1 MKRFYTLALACLSA
15 SLVWGQQA
23 LWEGGDIISPQINPD
38 NTVTFRIPAPEAS
51 KVEVEGDFLPPKQIQ
66 TPFGIQEAPG
76 RKTLEKMKDGLWEV
90 TTDELPSELYSY
102 TFYVDGQR
110 MTDPNNVYQNRDIST
125 ISNIFIV
132 GGGKGDLY
140 KVQDVPHGNVSKV
153 WYSSPTLG
161 MSQRRMTVYTPAGY
175 EDNDRKYPV
184 LYLLHGAG
192 GDENAWGDLG
202 RACQILD
209 NLIAQGK
216 VEPMIVVM
224 PNGNGGQQAAPGEAA
239 DGMPKPRFMNP
250 KTMEG
255 SVEKAFP
262 DVMKYVEKHFR
273 TLTDKDHRAI
283 CGLSMGG
290 FHSLYISA
298 LYPDKFGYVGL
309 FSAAI
314 NKQNKGVNTDV
325 YDNLEEKLDAQFKHA
340 PRLYWIGIGSG
351 DFLYKDNEDFRKLLD
366 RKGYKYT
373 YRETDGG
380 HIWRNWRIYLTEFTQ
395 LLFK

>member
-1 MKRFYTLALACLSA
+1 MKRISTLFMVCTFSSILSA
-15 SLVWGQQA
+15 QQA
-23 LWEGGDIISPQINPD
+23 LWNNGEIVSPQVNPD
-38 NTVTFRIPAPEAS
+38 NTVTFRISAPKAS
-51 KVEVEGDFLPPKQIQ
+51 KVEVEGDFLAPRKID

-76 RKTLEKMKDGLWEV
+76 KAELKQTTNRIWEY
-90 TTDELPSELYSY
+90 TTNALSSELYSY
-102 TFYVDGQR
+102 HFLVDGLR
-110 MTDPNNVYQNRDIST
+110 MNDPNNVYQNRDIST

-161 MSQRRMTVYTPAGY
+161 MKQRRMTVYTPAGY
-175 EDNDRKYPV
+175 TESNQSYPV

-192 GDENAWGDLG
+192 GDEDAWGELG
-202 RACQILD
+202 RAFQILD

-224 PNGNGGQQAAPGEAA
+224 PNGNGAQQAAPGIGA
-239 DGMPKPRFMNP
+239 DGMPKPQFMNP

-255 SVEKAFP
+255 SIEKAFP
-262 DVMKYVEKHFR
+262 DVMKYIEDNYR
-273 TLTDKDHRAI
+273 TINDKSHRAI

-298 LYPDKFGYVGL
+298 LYPDKFGYIGL

-314 NKQNKGVNTDV
+314 NKQTKGENTDV
-325 YDNLEEKLDAQFKHA
+325 YENLEQKLDTLFKDV
-340 PRLYWIGIGSG
+340 PKLYWIGIGST
-351 DFLYKDNEDFRKLLD
+351 DFLYKDNTDFRKLLD
-366 RKGYKYT
+366 SKGYKYT
-373 YRETDGG
+373 YMETDGG
-380 HIWRNWRIYLTEFTQ
+380 HIWKNWRIYLSEFTQ